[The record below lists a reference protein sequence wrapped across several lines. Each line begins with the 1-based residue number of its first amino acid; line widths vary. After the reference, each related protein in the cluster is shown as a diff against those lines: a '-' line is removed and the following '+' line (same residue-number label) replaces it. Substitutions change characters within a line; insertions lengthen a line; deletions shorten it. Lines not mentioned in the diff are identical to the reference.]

1 MKFYAGKNGLSRGSS
16 ALSVRPDG
24 GEIYA
29 LLSANSER
37 SRAAQTADAK
47 FYKGLPMR
55 DVIASR
61 QQLDAA
67 AHGRP
72 IA

>member
-1 MKFYAGKNGLSRGSS
+1 MACREEAQLLFVQS
-16 ALSVRPDG
+16 DG
-24 GEIYA
+24 DEIYA
-29 LLSANSER
+29 LLSVNSER

-47 FYKGLPMR
+47 FYKGSPMR